1 MSIASEITRL
11 QSAKADLKTAI
22 EGKGVTVPSAT
33 LLDGYAD
40 LVDDIPSGGGGVKHK
55 TGSYIPSATYNTVG
69 NQEITN
75 ISAIGFTPTHFIFS
89 VDNEQDV
96 SGQQYA
102 ILIAGFITSLSG
114 TLVLRS
120 MGRYSNTSGSTSGA
134 ATVGA
139 LTTAANN
146 HLHISDDKIYFRTS
160 TNGFLLKDVKYNWEA
175 FEV

>member
-1 MSIASEITRL
+1 MSKAIIT
-11 QSAKADLKTAI
+11 
-22 EGKGVTVPSAT
+22 EG
-33 LLDGYAD
+33 LLDDIAD
-40 LVDDIPSGGGGVKHK
+40 AIIAKGGASAAMTPAEMASAIAQIPSGSGVKHK
-55 TGSYIPSATYNTVG
+55 TGSYIPSATYNTLG
-69 NQEITN
+69 NQEITS

-134 ATVGA
+134 ATVGK

-146 HLHISDDKIYFRTS
+146 HLFIDDGKIYFRTS
-160 TNGFLLKDVKYNWEA
+160 NNGYLLKDVKYNWEA